1 MPITVENL
9 PEELLTMICKLSL
22 DCYGNTNVF
31 YPSPDTIIKLSLLNT
46 KWHRIAKAVLKTIVY
61 FPDSTREVRQECA
74 GQVRHVFASCRH
86 TRSRCPCEV
95 LNHEDPLHS
104 KLFSDVLRR
113 CDNLSILSLK
123 MVALDADFFEWSV
136 GLPRPIEANLLR
148 YFLYDTFFPAQDD
161 TRKIQFSSLK
171 LLVETPSSDPWQVS
185 WEYRSITNSL
195 KILQLHYSDLVR
207 VELDVDELAP
217 SLDDDDTEN
226 WTNYWIRP
234 SVTHLRLNFVEL
246 YDHPDDDPLWPEECI
261 LDSAIL
267 LVNRCHALEELVLTA
282 PYLRARKPYSGT
294 ATVTAKIT
302 KVQAPRQFLCCFNDP
317 SCQLEE
323 LSISTPFDDNMPLN
337 LQQVGALR
345 KLRVQMGENEFNES
359 NRLTRLVEEI
369 VGLEEIEADWVDGQ
383 EIINNLTFKSN
394 ISILKY
400 NELDVR
406 TANPDLLQS
415 KIEENQDGISL
426 EQFWLN
432 GYVIWRRHQE

>member
-1 MPITVENL
+1 MPITVEKKSDRNARDKFDMF
-9 PEELLTMICKLSL
+9 LL
-22 DCYGNTNVF
+22 
-31 YPSPDTIIKLSLLNT
+31 
-46 KWHRIAKAVLKTIVY
+46 AVVTPGL
-61 FPDSTREVRQECA
+61 
-74 GQVRHVFASCRH
+74 
-86 TRSRCPCEV
+86 
-95 LNHEDPLHS
+95 
-104 KLFSDVLRR
+104 DVLVK

-302 KVQAPRQFLCCFNDP
+302 KV
-317 SCQLEE
+317 
-323 LSISTPFDDNMPLN
+323 
-337 LQQVGALR
+337 GALR

-406 TANPDLLQS
+406 TANPDLLRS